1 MEFKI
6 QVLNS
11 KKSEKSEVDLLEKIE
26 LEQSRNR
33 ELSRQL
39 NLAQRDAE
47 FYRAEADKSITLIQH
62 FHAALA
68 SYQSPIKFDENEI
81 LPVSQIEDL
90 THHLVL
96 VKSYTESYQKKI
108 EGRDTEL
115 LKAQNYIV
123 ELQKQLKENDRKSD
137 SRAQRQIEDLERQL
151 EAARA
156 ELRFIEKESSYRTS
170 TTDRNQELRYRLH
183 GKMLTSCAITFGN
196 AEIGNGCEG
205 WRCVR
210 GMPMD
215 MICGVGQGGACFANS
230 LMGRCSRMPWR
241 HLHYSLG

>member
-1 MEFKI
+1 M
-6 QVLNS
+6 
-11 KKSEKSEVDLLEKIE
+11 LEKIE

-47 FYRAEADKSITLIQH
+47 FYRAEADKSITLIQQ

-81 LPVSQIEDL
+81 LLVSQIEDL
-90 THHLVL
+90 THHLEL
-96 VKSYTESYQKKI
+96 VKSDTESYQKKI

-123 ELQKQLKENDRKSD
+123 ELQKQLKENDRESD

-170 TTDRNQELRYRLH
+170 TTDRNQELRYRLL
-183 GKMLTSCAITFGN
+183 GKMLTSCVIAFGN
-196 AEIGNGCEG
+196 VEVGNGSEG
-205 WRCVR
+205 WRSVR
-210 GMPMD
+210 GMALGAGD
-215 MICGVGQGGACFANS
+215 AAGYDLWCWARGGMFCELPNGE
-230 LMGRCSRMPWR
+230 M
-241 HLHYSLG
+241 